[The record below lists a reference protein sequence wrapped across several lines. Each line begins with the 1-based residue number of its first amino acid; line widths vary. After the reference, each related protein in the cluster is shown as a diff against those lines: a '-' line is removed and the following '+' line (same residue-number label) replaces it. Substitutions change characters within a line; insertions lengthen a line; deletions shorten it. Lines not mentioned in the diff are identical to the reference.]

1 MGMPLGLRNSVYFQN
16 VFIFFLQHDK
26 DNKSPI
32 PFQITQSQVKSST
45 CILLI
50 WRYSVHN
57 VQNSLLFL

>member
-1 MGMPLGLRNSVYFQN
+1 MGMPLGLRNSVYFQY
-16 VFIFFLQHDK
+16 VFIFFFLQHDK

-50 WRYSVHN
+50 
-57 VQNSLLFL
+57 